1 MWRPSL
7 KLTNTAK
14 FLSPG
19 FLAGLDLQHLRQA
32 SVNICHVQ
40 VLAFGGV
47 RWHSLAFVG
56 MREQE
61 MSQQPVSLFAV
72 LAEEPQISNDI
83 TAIWKQCFKAGGG
96 GS

>member
-40 VLAFGGV
+40 VLAFVGI
-47 RWHSLAFVG
+47 RWRSLACG
-56 MREQE
+56 NRKCL
-61 MSQQPVSLFAV
+61 SLPVSLFAV

-83 TAIWKQCFKAGGG
+83 TAKQCFKAGGG

>member
-47 RWHSLAFVG
+47 RWHAGTGNVSAARFSLCCFSRGA
-56 MREQE
+56 
-61 MSQQPVSLFAV
+61 A
-72 LAEEPQISNDI
+72 N
-83 TAIWKQCFKAGGG
+83 KQ
-96 GS
+96 

>member
-40 VLAFGGV
+40 V
-47 RWHSLAFVG
+47 FVG

-72 LAEEPQISNDI
+72 LAEQPQISNDI